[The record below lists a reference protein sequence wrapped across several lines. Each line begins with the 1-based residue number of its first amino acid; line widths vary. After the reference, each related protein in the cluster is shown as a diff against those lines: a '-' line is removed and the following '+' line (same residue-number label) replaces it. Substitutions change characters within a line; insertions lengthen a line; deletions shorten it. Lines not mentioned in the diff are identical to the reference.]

1 MPRNKSR
8 DFFQESG
15 GDLEPRILQTNAK
28 NQRRLIERYQTD
40 IIYSLSQ
47 PVTVHTGD
55 CTHQGLPFTSTY
67 TAAGAALKSM
77 M

>member
-15 GDLEPRILQTNAK
+15 GDLEPRILQTSAK
-28 NQRRLIERYQTD
+28 RQRRLIERYQTD

-47 PVTVHTGD
+47 PVTVHTWGD
-55 CTHQGLPFTSTY
+55 CTRKDIRDCPLHLFVQQQMQL
-67 TAAGAALKSM
+67 
-77 M
+77 